1 MVTGVATPEK
11 PVALSGAGSLDF
23 VAGGGE
29 VGAHIRA
36 RDWAE
41 TSLGPIRNWPAELRM
56 AIRLMLTS
64 NHPML
69 LFWGQ
74 DGATLYN
81 DAFAASIGP
90 ERHPH
95 SLGRPAHEVW
105 AETWDVTG
113 PQIELVMAGKGST
126 WHEDQLVPITRHG
139 ERQDV
144 YWTYSYGPVNDP
156 RSPTGVG
163 GALCVVQETTKR
175 VMAERAL
182 ERSIEAKEVLLR
194 EVNHRIKNSLQLAT
208 SLLSM
213 EGRSA
218 HTEETRSSLARASA
232 RIGAI
237 ASVHELIYRSDTIE
251 TVPIDGYLGDLCDA
265 IVASALDGSD
275 RVTMDCDADA
285 LELRTDLAIGLALLV
300 NELAT
305 NALKHAFPDGREG
318 RIDIELR
325 DRGSHLYLCVSDD
338 GVGKREDA
346 GANQGS
352 RIIAGLVAQH
362 GGTMREACA
371 EPGLTVEID
380 IPKGE

>member
-1 MVTGVATPEK
+1 MTGVVTPEN
-11 PVALSGAGSLDF
+11 PVASSGAGSLDF

-29 VGAHIRA
+29 VGAYLRA
-36 RDWAE
+36 KDWAG
-41 TSLGPIRNWPAELRM
+41 TSLGPIENWPAELRM

-95 SLGRPAHEVW
+95 SLGRPADEVW
-105 AETWDVTG
+105 AETWNVTG

-175 VMAERAL
+175 VKAERAL

-194 EVNHRIKNSLQLAT
+194 EVNHRIKNSLQLVT
-208 SLLSM
+208 SLLGM
-213 EGRSA
+213 EARSA
-218 HTEETRSSLARASA
+218 RSEETRASLARASA

-237 ASVHELIYRSDTIE
+237 GSVHELIYRSDSIE
-251 TVPIDGYLGDLCDA
+251 TVPIDGYLNDLCEA
-265 IVASALDGSD
+265 ISTSALDGAD
-275 RVTMDCDADA
+275 RVSMDCDADA

-305 NALKHAFPDGREG
+305 NALKHAFPEDREG
-318 RIDIELR
+318 RIDVELR
-325 DRGSHLYLCVSDD
+325 DRGQHLYLRVSDN

-346 GANQGS
+346 GANQGL
-352 RIIAGLVAQH
+352 RIIQGLVSQH
-362 GGTMREACA
+362 GGTMRESSAGS
-371 EPGLTVEID
+371 GLTVEIE
-380 IPKGE
+380 IPKGN

>member
-1 MVTGVATPEK
+1 M
-11 PVALSGAGSLDF
+11 
-23 VAGGGE
+23 
-29 VGAHIRA
+29 GAHIRA
-36 RDWAE
+36 KDWSA
-41 TSLGPIRNWPAELRM
+41 TSLGHPSGWPPELRTV
-56 AIRLMLTS
+56 IRLMLTT
-64 NHPML
+64 NHPVYV
-69 LFWGQ
+69 FWGEE
-74 DGATLYN
+74 LLCFYN
-81 DAFAASIGP
+81 DAYSHSIGP
-90 ERHPH
+90 ERHPQ
-95 SLGRPAHEVW
+95 SLGQPAREVW
-105 AETWDVTG
+105 AEVWDDVVE
-113 PQIELVMAGKGST
+113 PQTRLVMEGRGST

-139 ERQDV
+139 RRDEV
-144 YWTYSYGPVNDP
+144 YWTYSY
-156 RSPTGVG
+156 SPINHPGSPHGVG
-163 GALCVVQETTKR
+163 GVLVLCLETTQR
-175 VMAERAL
+175 VKAERAL

-305 NALKHAFPDGREG
+305 NALKHAFPEDREG
-318 RIDIELR
+318 RIDVELR

-362 GGTMREACA
+362 GGTMRESAA
-371 EPGLTVEID
+371 GSGLTVEIE
-380 IPKGE
+380 IPKGD